1 MKTETLESQYLTKQ
15 DAADYLKVSKR
26 TIDNLMASG
35 SLPFIKLGGRIVR
48 FPKSAIDRHI
58 KDTLTVHPKGGL

>member
-35 SLPFIKLGGRIVR
+35 SLPFIKLGRIVR

-58 KDTLTVHPKGGL
+58 KDTLTVYPKGGL